1 MRLRALVRCSDARRR
16 GAQNRET
23 CRRFT
28 PGFTFQPIS
37 RNETF
42 RNFDFRAVEPP
53 IRYPVSQTA
62 AALNCSQANRFALLK
77 YLVLHLV
84 SQNRCCGRYR
94 LNTLPHSTQSCVR
107 LFVFW
112 FAISRSPFSSPCPSL
127 AGLPVSIQA
136 YSALLRVSA
145 SAFRSPNLFAFRNR
159 SANPFLQ
166 DCCTPCTLA

>member
-1 MRLRALVRCSDARRR
+1 MLSRVMRLRRLARLRDAMNATACACAVQLLRCSDARRR
-16 GAQNRET
+16 GARNRET

-28 PGFTFQPIS
+28 LGFTFQPIG

-62 AALNCSQANRFALLK
+62 VALNCSQANRFALLK

-107 LFVFW
+107 LFVFL
-112 FAISRSPFSSPCPSL
+112 FAISRSPSSSP
-127 AGLPVSIQA
+127 VS
-136 YSALLRVSA
+136 
-145 SAFRSPNLFAFRNR
+145 FP
-159 SANPFLQ
+159 
-166 DCCTPCTLA
+166 